1 MNYWQRSHLKSHN
14 VILIFAFIFCIAFE
28 SEADE
33 ALRLADALFN
43 LQSYDESITEY
54 KRFLFFNPDDEHN
67 GYAYYKI
74 GLAYRAGH
82 HWEKAVE
89 ALKTSI
95 KLTDN
100 GKLRDE
106 RTIELGITLIASGN
120 YSLAQL
126 ELLKVSE
133 FSQYQFM
140 KREAYYF
147 QGVTYLYMYN
157 WEGALRA
164 FETYYANSSE
174 QGNSEEAKKI
184 NDLLI
189 EAQHLPYKSVTLAK
203 TFSTV
208 LPGTGQ
214 IYASD
219 WRNGLNAMAINSL
232 TAGILLN
239 AVIKKKYQD
248 AALIFLFLFQRYYLG
263 NRYQAAESVKK
274 YNDKLNRQ
282 HAQKIISILLAD

>member
-1 MNYWQRSHLKSHN
+1 
-14 VILIFAFIFCIAFE
+14 VILILAFLFCIALK

-54 KRFLFFNPDDEHN
+54 KRFLFFNPDDERA
-67 GYAYYKI
+67 GYAYYRI
-74 GLAYRAGH
+74 GLAHRAEH
-82 HWEKAVE
+82 DWEKAVDT
-89 ALKTSI
+89 LKTSI
-95 KLTDN
+95 KLTDDDR
-100 GKLRDE
+100 LRDE
-106 RTIELGITLIASGN
+106 RTIDLGITLIANGN

-133 FSQYQFM
+133 FSQYQSI
-140 KREAYYF
+140 KKKASYF
-147 QGVTYLYMYN
+147 QGVAYLYLYN

-164 FETYYANSSE
+164 FETFYSNSSE
-174 QGNSEEAKKI
+174 QGCSEEAKNITK
-184 NDLLI
+184 LLI
-189 EAQHLPYKSVTLAK
+189 EAQHLPYKSITIAMMLS
-203 TFSTV
+203 TF

-214 IYASD
+214 IYSSN

-239 AVIKKKYQD
+239 AVVKKQYQD
-248 AALIFLFLFQRYYLG
+248 ATLIFLSLFQRYYLG

-274 YNDKLNRQ
+274 YNERLNRQ
-282 HAQKIISILLAD
+282 HAVKIIRLLLEY